1 MFDKLVSF
9 FSTKAVEDVGGVID
23 SLSTS
28 DEEKSAAKA
37 QLSQIVLTALNEA
50 TKAQADVL
58 KVELQGNWL
67 QRSWRPL
74 LALSFGFIIICMYFF
89 FPIVNLWVESQDL
102 QDLIT
107 ELKDNDGF
115 WNLMELMIGGY
126 VFARTVDKVSEK
138 VTNNIDLPF
147 IKKKNRAND

>member
-1 MFDKLVSF
+1 MFDKLVSL
-9 FSTKAVEDVGGVID
+9 FSTKAVQDVGGVID
-23 SLSTS
+23 NLSTS

>member
-1 MFDKLVSF
+1 
-9 FSTKAVEDVGGVID
+9 
-23 SLSTS
+23 
-28 DEEKSAAKA
+28 
-37 QLSQIVLTALNEA
+37 
-50 TKAQADVL
+50 VL

-126 VFARTVDKVSEK
+126 VFARTVDKVSDK

-147 IKKKNRAND
+147 IKKKNRQT

>member
-9 FSTKAVEDVGGVID
+9 FSTKAVQDVGGVID
-23 SLSTS
+23 NLSTS

-74 LALSFGFIIICMYFF
+74 VMLTFTVIIVIGAFHKIPYLTSDS
-89 FPIVNLWVESQDL
+89 P
-102 QDLIT
+102 
-107 ELKDNDGF
+107 F
-115 WNLMELMIGGY
+115 WNLLELGLGGY
-126 VFARTVDKVSEK
+126 VIGRSV
-138 VTNNIDLPF
+138 
-147 IKKKNRAND
+147 